1 MRAVDIITK
10 KRDGGE
16 LSPAEIKFFVEGL
29 TSGAI
34 PDYQTAAWL
43 MTVFFRGMTARET
56 TDLTLAMAH
65 SGEVLDLSDTV
76 PLAVDKH
83 STGGVG
89 DKVTL
94 VVEPLVAAVGV
105 PVGKMSGRG
114 LSFSGGTIDKLE
126 SIPGFRTA
134 LSVAEFK
141 SQLKQIGVVLTGQSA
156 NLAPAD
162 GKLYAL
168 RDVTGTVNS
177 IPLIASS
184 VMSKKIAGG
193 AQAIVLDVKMGT
205 GAFMP
210 NLKEATKLARAMV
223 AIGQHA
229 QRRVVAVISDMN
241 QPLGHAVGNALEV
254 KEAIDTLQGGGPA
267 DFREHCLDMG
277 AHLLMLAGKART
289 RPAARAILSA
299 ALANGAAWQK
309 FRQLVIAQGGDVGVV
324 DDPGRLP
331 QATLIEEVASPESG
345 YLARV
350 DAREVGLSAVELGA
364 GRATKE
370 DAIDHAVGLMIYHK
384 VGERVEAGQPL
395 FAVHANNPDRLAAAI
410 TRVLAAHT
418 FSPEPVTPLPLFY
431 KVLKSKAPRAMRL
444 LA

>member
-1 MRAVDIITK
+1 
-10 KRDGGE
+10 
-16 LSPAEIKFFVEGL
+16 
-29 TSGAI
+29 
-34 PDYQTAAWL
+34 
-43 MTVFFRGMTARET
+43 
-56 TDLTLAMAH
+56 
-65 SGEVLDLSDTV
+65 
-76 PLAVDKH
+76 
-83 STGGVG
+83 
-89 DKVTL
+89 

-126 SIPGFRTA
+126 SVPGFRTA

-141 SQLKQIGVVLTGQSA
+141 SQLKQIGVVLTGQPA

-205 GAFMP
+205 CAFMP

-223 AIGQHA
+223 SIGQQT

-254 KEAIDTLQGGGPA
+254 KEAIDTLQGGGPE
-267 DFREHCLDMG
+267 DFREHCLEMG

-289 RPAARAILSA
+289 RPAARARLSA
-299 ALANGAAWQK
+299 ALVNGTAWQK

-324 DDPGRLP
+324 DDPSRLP
-331 QATLIEEVASPESG
+331 RATLIEEVVSPESG

-350 DAREVGLSAVELGA
+350 DARKIGLSAVELGA

-384 VGERVEAGQPL
+384 VSERVEAGQPL
-395 FAVHANNPDRLAAAI
+395 FAVHANNPDRLAAAK
-410 TRVLAAHT
+410 TRVLQAHT
-418 FSPEPVTPLPLFY
+418 FSAEPVKPLPLFY
-431 KVLKSKAPRAMRL
+431 KILKS
-444 LA
+444 

>member
-1 MRAVDIITK
+1 
-10 KRDGGE
+10 
-16 LSPAEIKFFVEGL
+16 
-29 TSGAI
+29 
-34 PDYQTAAWL
+34 
-43 MTVFFRGMTARET
+43 
-56 TDLTLAMAH
+56 
-65 SGEVLDLSDTV
+65 
-76 PLAVDKH
+76 
-83 STGGVG
+83 
-89 DKVTL
+89 
-94 VVEPLVAAVGV
+94 
-105 PVGKMSGRG
+105 
-114 LSFSGGTIDKLE
+114 
-126 SIPGFRTA
+126 
-134 LSVAEFK
+134 
-141 SQLKQIGVVLTGQSA
+141 
-156 NLAPAD
+156 
-162 GKLYAL
+162 
-168 RDVTGTVNS
+168 
-177 IPLIASS
+177 
-184 VMSKKIAGG
+184 
-193 AQAIVLDVKMGT
+193 
-205 GAFMP
+205 
-210 NLKEATKLARAMV
+210 
-223 AIGQHA
+223 
-229 QRRVVAVISDMN
+229 
-241 QPLGHAVGNALEV
+241 
-254 KEAIDTLQGGGPA
+254 
-267 DFREHCLDMG
+267 MG

-431 KVLKSKAPRAMRL
+431 KVLKSKAPRAT
-444 LA
+444 